1 MKAVLLIF
9 ILLLLGCKS
18 SQNEPEELGFGAEKE
33 KRFIEDI
40 NEDFDYSKDCL
51 LNQSMQTD
59 NFLKNIKELEG
70 YFWNDESK
78 TAKIVLSDSWELVI
92 KNGGCNHY
100 EVSATF
106 TYDGILDVEKDKKL
120 IFDKIIWITSLI
132 EGFDGETIKEVIDT
146 DRVSVTK
153 EDEYNYYFNFMDE
166 RLYEL
171 YFMNFN
177 NNNNVTTF
185 SIGYFFQ

>member
-59 NFLKNIKELEG
+59 NFLKNIKELEVIFG
-70 YFWNDESK
+70 MMK
-78 TAKIVLSDSWELVI
+78 AKQP
-92 KNGGCNHY
+92 K
-100 EVSATF
+100 
-106 TYDGILDVEKDKKL
+106 
-120 IFDKIIWITSLI
+120 
-132 EGFDGETIKEVIDT
+132 
-146 DRVSVTK
+146 
-153 EDEYNYYFNFMDE
+153 
-166 RLYEL
+166 
-171 YFMNFN
+171 
-177 NNNNVTTF
+177 
-185 SIGYFFQ
+185 